1 MAELS
6 DNEMDCDEEMIP
18 KLAAAATHAA
28 YLRAVAAGHTLIM
41 AKNGV
46 LVQVEPDGS
55 EIPLRALSSKH
66 RVKPG
71 EVFRIKAAVL

>member
-6 DNEMDCDEEMIP
+6 DNEVNRDEEMIP
-18 KLAAAATHAA
+18 MLAAAATHAA

-46 LVQVEPDGS
+46 LVQVEPGGS
-55 EIPLRALSSKH
+55 EIPLRSLSAKH
-66 RVKPG
+66 RVKSG
-71 EVFRIKAAVL
+71 EVFRIKAAV